1 MDGISLAVR
10 KHGGFWAF
18 GKDQFKKA
26 YNPKLKYVSLGA
38 GLYAPKKTYK
48 NMIVDIEKASMD
60 YIKKDLENNSVK
72 EIIWRE
78 LQNHE
83 AQFSDTRDTF
93 DVLEAYGITIEE
105 INKEYPAYMEYC
117 VDNDLF

>member
-1 MDGISLAVR
+1 
-10 KHGGFWAF
+10 
-18 GKDQFKKA
+18 
-26 YNPKLKYVSLGA
+26 
-38 GLYAPKKTYK
+38 
-48 NMIVDIEKASMD
+48 MIVDIEKASMD

-93 DVLEAYGITIEE
+93 DALEAYGITIEE